1 MGSSPAQGL
10 WGDSCMDAEKKHPAL
25 NEQYF
30 VFLRAI
36 VLFLVWG
43 IFFLTPSSE
52 DTSASGPL
60 PN

>member
-10 WGDSCMDAEKKHPAL
+10 WGDSCMDAENKHPVL
-25 NEQYF
+25 NEKYF
-30 VFLRAI
+30 VFLQAI